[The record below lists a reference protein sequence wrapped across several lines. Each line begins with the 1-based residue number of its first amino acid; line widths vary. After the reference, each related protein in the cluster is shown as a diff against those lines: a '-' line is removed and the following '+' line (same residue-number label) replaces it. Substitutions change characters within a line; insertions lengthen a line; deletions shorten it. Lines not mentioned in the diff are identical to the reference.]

1 VNKQRSRFCMSA
13 GDMFTIKVPASTANL
28 GPGFDS
34 VGMALNLYLTLEVEL
49 ADKWEV
55 IPLTE
60 EMAVFPKDESNFIIQ
75 MAAKTATK
83 YHKELPPAK
92 VKVKS
97 EIPLARG
104 LGSSASAIVAGIE
117 LADSLCQLNL
127 SRQEKF
133 EIASRV
139 EGHPDN
145 AGASVFGGLL
155 IACQTDEAADAIIE
169 HNVHFEIV
177 AVVPREELL
186 TKTARGVLPEELPF
200 GRAVTA
206 GAVSNLFVAAM
217 LTGNYQLA
225 GKMMMK
231 DLYHQPYRRKLV
243 PHMAIIEEK
252 AHLYGAF
259 GVALSGAGPTVL
271 CLVEPGK
278 SQDVIAGLKKSLP
291 NMDYLSLKVDQ
302 TGSKVFSMSG
312 I

>member
-1 VNKQRSRFCMSA
+1 MNA
-13 GDMFTIKVPASTANL
+13 GDMFIIKVPASTANL

-55 IPLTE
+55 IPLSE
-60 EMAVFPKDESNFIIQ
+60 EMAVFPTDENNFIIQ
-75 MAAKTATK
+75 IAAKTAAK
-83 YHKELPPAK
+83 YQKQLPPAK

-117 LADSLCQLNL
+117 LADSLCCLKL
-127 SRQEKF
+127 TRQEKF
-133 EIASRV
+133 EIASEV

-155 IACQTDEAADAIIE
+155 IGCQTDDSVDAVIE
-169 HNVHFEIV
+169 HRVDFEVV

-186 TKTARGVLPEELPF
+186 TKIARGVLPSELPF
-200 GRAVTA
+200 GQAVTA
-206 GAVSNLFVAAM
+206 GAVSNLLVAAL
-217 LTGNYQLA
+217 LTKNYQLA
-225 GKMMMK
+225 GKMMKK
-231 DLYHQPYRRKLV
+231 DLYHQPYRRSLV
-243 PHMAIIEEK
+243 PHMEMIEEQ
-252 AHLYGAF
+252 AIQYGAF

-271 CLVEPGK
+271 CFVEPGK
-278 SQDVIAGLKKSLP
+278 SQAVIDGLQKSLP
-291 NMDYLSLKVDQ
+291 DMEYLSLKVDQ
-302 TGSKVFSMSG
+302 AGSKVFSLSG

>member
-1 VNKQRSRFCMSA
+1 MST

-34 VGMALNLYLTLEVEL
+34 VGMALNLYLTLEVEK
-49 ADKWEV
+49 ADQWEV

-60 EMAVFPKDESNFIIQ
+60 EMAVFPKDESNFIIKI
-75 MAAKTATK
+75 AAKTAAK
-83 YHKELPPAK
+83 YQKNLPPAV

-117 LADSLCQLNL
+117 LADSLCHLNL

-133 EIASRV
+133 EIAASI

-155 IACQTDEAADAIIE
+155 IACQTDESIDAIVE
-169 HNVHFEIV
+169 HDAKFEIV

-186 TKTARGVLPEELPF
+186 TSTARGVLPKELPF
-200 GRAVTA
+200 GQAVTA
-206 GAVSNLFVAAM
+206 GAVGNLLVASL

-225 GKMMMK
+225 GKMMK
-231 DLYHQPYRRKLV
+231 RDLYHQPYRRELV
-243 PHMAIIEEK
+243 PHMAIIEEQ
-252 AHLYGAF
+252 APLFGAF
-259 GVALSGAGPTVL
+259 GVALSGAGPTIL

-278 SQDVIAGLKKSLP
+278 TQDVIAGLQKSLP

-302 TGSKVFSMSG
+302 SGSKVFSMSG
-312 I
+312 IE